1 MKILFG
7 SLCYPFPPALIF
19 VSAFMNYCK
28 KAEMNFIL
36 FLKLNLSLC
45 NYIILTTVSLPQWT
59 DHKAT
64 VSSLNYQKT
73 GDKRAVKVSWFPP
86 IPLSFFYVIYWKPTI
101 S

>member
-19 VSAFMNYCK
+19 VSTFMNYCKK

-45 NYIILTTVSLPQWT
+45 HYIILRTVSLPQ
-59 DHKAT
+59 
-64 VSSLNYQKT
+64 
-73 GDKRAVKVSWFPP
+73 
-86 IPLSFFYVIYWKPTI
+86 
-101 S
+101 